1 MEQRLLSRSPKS
13 AVVALSLITNPFTSH
28 QTLSSLL
35 DILILNLQDQ
45 KFDHPNKILSLLAV
59 ISHQRPQLSS
69 RVISAVQ
76 KFFFVPSVPIPS
88 FPCALSLLLNTDHSN
103 TIGSVPFYDESLFLS
118 LCFWPCVKTRRWVA
132 KNVGAFLCVR
142 PSVLLTVLL
151 GITKDPYP
159 CVREAA
165 LDGLVSL
172 SNCVAV
178 DDKSLSECCYFR
190 ATELLFDAQK
200 SVRCSAVRAVC
211 EWGQLL
217 VALNEEKCKRDWS
230 DAVFLQICLM
240 ARDMDMNIRV
250 SAFDALGKI
259 QMVSEDLLMQS
270 LSRKALES
278 TKEKNYPGH
287 YTVKL
292 LRIPASAAAFTF
304 VHGLQDEFHE
314 VRRSACCALQML
326 MAFSSEFTGE
336 AVHVL
341 MDILN
346 DDSLVVRIQALET
359 LHHISLC
366 GRLKVEESHLH
377 MFFGSLM
384 DGSPMIRS
392 ASRKAIQSIKLPKLK
407 MFRLCIDALVKNLE
421 LFPLDEADVFSVLYK
436 IGRIHGKYVA
446 SIFQEVFQE
455 LEPSFDGNMGFHNTR
470 TAVLFVLAISAPVS
484 FDREICSIPPQV
496 FSYAVTMLGRIS
508 SSLVDLFDQNTLLN
522 YLSHCSK
529 FTAVSASEFF
539 KGESLDSQTKNS
551 NIHLGKMSDWIF
563 NGCSDNLIGL
573 KKFTTLFQHHS
584 NSVDEATSYTQVIFQ
599 QVRDLWPMI
608 QLGYMNEVI
617 RTLRN
622 WKHELKRLNN
632 DFHQSAAILVF
643 SMNYLRVI
651 KLYGKTWAHYLS
663 LGNLQFNGMGILEA
677 LLQKTE
683 RRLEEILCRFLG
695 LSREEEFH
703 ILELTLV
710 TYTLRLSSGA
720 TCCFNACMNELKCV
734 ISRVERLQRERSI
747 ELSDFIIEL
756 QNALCEID
764 NSEDDATDRL
774 YLFQKSLY
782 LFSPKHIVLSGEIK
796 YMSADVNIFDNS
808 FENPIPFVTG
818 LPVGVSLEITLY
830 NISSEARLWLTIALT
845 EKSTQFIFLNFHEFE
860 GCNEVRKF
868 PFVAPFY
875 RTPKVKYFS
884 IKISVAIECLSK
896 VQRLRHKNGP
906 KHELIQLCEEKEVH
920 LSLAR

>member
-1 MEQRLLSRSPKS
+1 MK
-13 AVVALSLITNPFTSH
+13 
-28 QTLSSLL
+28 
-35 DILILNLQDQ
+35 
-45 KFDHPNKILSLLAV
+45 
-59 ISHQRPQLSS
+59 
-69 RVISAVQ
+69 
-76 KFFFVPSVPIPS
+76 
-88 FPCALSLLLNTDHSN
+88 
-103 TIGSVPFYDESLFLS
+103 
-118 LCFWPCVKTRRWVA
+118 
-132 KNVGAFLCVR
+132 
-142 PSVLLTVLL
+142 
-151 GITKDPYP
+151 
-159 CVREAA
+159 
-165 LDGLVSL
+165 
-172 SNCVAV
+172 
-178 DDKSLSECCYFR
+178 
-190 ATELLFDAQK
+190 
-200 SVRCSAVRAVC
+200 
-211 EWGQLL
+211 
-217 VALNEEKCKRDWS
+217 
-230 DAVFLQICLM
+230 
-240 ARDMDMNIRV
+240 
-250 SAFDALGKI
+250 
-259 QMVSEDLLMQS
+259 
-270 LSRKALES
+270 
-278 TKEKNYPGH
+278 
-287 YTVKL
+287 
-292 LRIPASAAAFTF
+292 
-304 VHGLQDEFHE
+304 
-314 VRRSACCALQML
+314 RSACCALQML

-346 DDSLVVRIQALET
+346 DDSLVVQLQALET

-366 GRLKVEESHLH
+366 GQLKVEESHLH

-384 DGSPMIRS
+384 DGSPLIRS

-421 LFPLDEADVFSVLYK
+421 LYPLDEADVFFVLYK

-455 LEPSFDGNMGFHNTR
+455 SEPSFDGKLSFHNTR
-470 TAVLFVLAISAPVS
+470 TAALLVLAISAPVS

-522 YLSHCSK
+522 YLSLCSK
-529 FTAVSASEFF
+529 LTALSVSEFF
-539 KGESLDSQTKNS
+539 KGELPDSQPKNS
-551 NIHLGKMSDWIF
+551 NIHLGKMSDCF
-563 NGCSDNLIGL
+563 DGCSDNLIGL
-573 KKFTTLFQHHS
+573 KKVTTPFQHHL
-584 NSVDEATSYTQVIFQ
+584 NSDDAATSYTQVILQ

-608 QLGYMNEVI
+608 QLGYMNEVF

-632 DFHQSAAILVF
+632 DCHQSAAILFF
-643 SMNYLRVI
+643 SMNYLSVV

-663 LGNLQFNGMGILEA
+663 LGNLQFNGMGVLEA

-683 RRLEEILCRFLG
+683 RRLKEILCRFLG
-695 LSREEEFH
+695 LSREEELH

-710 TYTLRLSSGA
+710 TRTLRLSSGV
-720 TCCFNACMNELKCV
+720 TCCFNACTKELKSV
-734 ISRVERLQRERSI
+734 ISHVEQLHRERSI

-756 QNALCEID
+756 QNALCQID

-774 YLFQKSLY
+774 YMFQKSLY

-808 FENPIPFVTG
+808 FENPIPFVAG

-830 NISSEARLWLTIALT
+830 NISCDARLWLTIALT

-868 PFVAPFY
+868 AFVAPFY

-884 IKISVAIECLSK
+884 MKISIAIECLSM
-896 VQRLRHKNGP
+896 VRQLRHENGP
-906 KHELIQLCEEKEVH
+906 KHELIQLCKEKEVH